1 LHCSGAGLSIDLRKG
16 EPKVVLE
23 DWPPAFK
30 RGECPGP
37 ELPHATGTPAR
48 LIAGRLHV
56 PGSAR
61 HSIQGG
67 RSLSVS
73 PTRLQS
79 RAKSPHRRPRGY
91 AVGAWG
97 NLCKAEMP
105 SKGQTAAHGQITER
119 NYSVPR
125 MRIPH
130 SQAPVIAPPR
140 RVAPRADSSCIR
152 GSRAD
157 KLRSWRCFSG
167 AAVAMEP
174 REVCNQAN
182 ADLQTNHGPL
192 EAPLRAAGS
201 SPGQGS
207 V

>member
-1 LHCSGAGLSIDLRKG
+1 MRKG
-16 EPKVVLE
+16 EPKVVPKTDQL
-23 DWPPAFK
+23 AFK

-37 ELPHATGTPAR
+37 ELPHATCTPAR
-48 LIAGRLHV
+48 LIAGLA
-56 PGSAR
+56 PPSR
-61 HSIQGG
+61 HS
-67 RSLSVS
+67 
-73 PTRLQS
+73 RLQRAIPFKEAEGLPDRPEGP

-97 NLCKAEMP
+97 NLCKAELP
-105 SKGQTAAHGQITER
+105 LYKGQTAAHGQITER

-140 RVAPRADSSCIR
+140 RVAPRADSTCIR